1 MGLGL
6 SIVKMQLKYEYA
18 KIDRRA
24 LVQLTALSIAGTFL
38 FIFLGFRFD
47 DVLFGGI
54 FAGIFL
60 GLAVFTGYLAKRS
73 NDAMKHWKKMYNET
87 IERDK

>member
-1 MGLGL
+1 MGLGVN
-6 SIVKMQLKYEYA
+6 IVRLELNYEYA

-24 LVQLTALSIAGTFL
+24 LAKLTVWSLAGTFL

-54 FAGIFL
+54 FAGVFL

-73 NDAMKHWKKMYNET
+73 NDAMKHWEKMYNEA

>member
-1 MGLGL
+1 MGVN
-6 SIVKMQLKYEYA
+6 IVKMELNYEYA

-24 LVQLTALSIAGTFL
+24 FAKLTALSIVGTFL

-47 DVLFGGI
+47 DVLFSGI

-60 GLAVFTGYLAKRS
+60 GLAVFTGYLTKRS
-73 NDAMKHWKKMYNET
+73 NDAMKYWKKMYNEA